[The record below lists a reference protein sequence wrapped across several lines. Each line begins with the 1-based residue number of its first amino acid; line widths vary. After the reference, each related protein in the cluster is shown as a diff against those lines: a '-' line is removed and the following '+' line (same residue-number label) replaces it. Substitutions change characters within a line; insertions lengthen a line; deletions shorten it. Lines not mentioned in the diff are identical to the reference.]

1 MTVIKGL
8 LHICLFILDTDCIF
22 SQFMVS
28 RRMQSAAGAAAAQV
42 GRVHVRSRPAGL
54 CSGTSSCLSVA
65 VTYSPAYDPEG
76 KAKEF
81 KFARM
86 EKENA
91 PDKKEAEKLVM
102 SIDSGKPFICTSSV
116 DTAGECKYHTDTDR

>member
-1 MTVIKGL
+1 MQGFIAAL
-8 LHICLFILDTDCIF
+8 LVLSSDCIF

-28 RRMQSAAGAAAAQV
+28 RRMQSAGAAAAAQV
-42 GRVHVRSRPAGL
+42 GRVHVHSRPAGL
-54 CSGTSSCLSVA
+54 CSGASSCLSVA

-76 KAKEF
+76 PAKEF

-102 SIDSGKPFICTSSV
+102 SIDSGKPFICSSSV
-116 DTAGECKYHTDTDR
+116 AAAGECKYHTDTDR